1 VDGECS
7 GLHPLKPGASE
18 SPFVEQA
25 LLFRGPSQPADANT
39 QRRDGSTHRSVV
51 TSQCAVASSQSGIAT
66 SHRGDAT
73 SHRSVVISHRADASS
88 HRSDV
93 TSRCDNATS
102 HCNDATS
109 HCDNATSHCND
120 ATSHCDNATSRRND
134 ATSHCDDV
142 TLHRGVATSHHAI
155 AISQCAIGSLHF
167 LFGWVP
173 QCVVAS
179 RGGAAAKEVP
189 KRRQAEPHRHAR
201 AVRRRAPPVIGP
213 RNRCRRSRTAGPRCS
228 SS

>member
-1 VDGECS
+1 VDGESS

-93 TSRCDNATS
+93 TSR
-102 HCNDATS
+102 
-109 HCDNATSHCND
+109 CDNATSHCND